1 MGSVFPEHVMKKDN
15 KILNWVTIAICL
27 AAGIFHMSVGV
38 KAMSTMTLRTWH
50 WMFIV
55 VLTFIAFPAK
65 KGGELLR
72 WYDWIFLVVGIATAA
87 YIIWQWPSR
96 GQILAAND
104 PNLKLMDKIVGI
116 LTIIIVLEATRR
128 TTGLAMTI
136 TAGVALIYL
145 FWLGPYMPGILLH
158 KGYSF
163 DRVMPYMMFTT
174 EGLFGISLGTCASF
188 ILLFVLFGSFLQA
201 TGGGKFFIDAAYSLT
216 GRFRGGPAKTAVVSS
231 ALMGCISGSP
241 IANVV
246 TTGTF
251 TIPLMK
257 NAGYEPETACSV
269 EAVASTGGMLMP
281 PMMGAAAFIMAEY
294 LNIQYGSVCVAA
306 ILPAVMYYAVLFI
319 IVDKEAAKKG
329 ILGLPKESLPRFKDA
344 ILSRGHLLVP
354 LFVLIICLF
363 NNFSPQKTVFWSI
376 MILIAISFL
385 RKDTRLT
392 VESFLGAFRSGVTGV
407 VTVATACAAAGLVVM
422 AISMTGLGVRF
433 TSSIVTISGGRP
445 FVALIFTMLASLVLG
460 MGLPAAAVYIVVA
473 SVAAPALVRMGFTPI
488 ASHMFV
494 FYFGIISTITPPV
507 ALTAYAAAGL
517 SKGASAVRV
526 GFKAFLYAIIAFIL
540 PYIWMYEP
548 SFLLDAPILQI
559 IPNVLI
565 AAVSLFFI
573 ASGTVGY
580 LFKPVNIAG
589 RIICYILAA
598 LMLVPFLVVN
608 YIGLGLG
615 VIVMVLS
622 RTGLLKIIEKQNIET
637 IETSINTKNEEI
649 TNE

>member
-1 MGSVFPEHVMKKDN
+1 MRKDN
-15 KILNWVTIAICL
+15 RILNWVITAVCL
-27 AAGIFHMSVGV
+27 VAGIFHLSVGV

-55 VLTFIAFPAK
+55 ILTFITFPAK
-65 KGGELLR
+65 KGGEILK
-72 WYDWIFLVVGIATAA
+72 WYDWIFLVVGVFTAS

-96 GQILAAND
+96 GQLLAASD
-104 PNLKLMDKIVGI
+104 ANLRTMDKIVGV
-116 LTIIIVLEATRR
+116 LTILVVLEATRR

-145 FWLGPYMPGILLH
+145 FWLGPIMPGILLH

-174 EGLFGISLGTCASF
+174 EGLFGVSLGTCASF
-188 ILLFVLFGSFLQA
+188 IVLFVLFGAFLQE

-216 GRFRGGPAKTAVVSS
+216 GRFRGGPAKTAIVSS

-257 NAGYEPETACSV
+257 NAGYESETACAV

-294 LNIQYGSVCVAA
+294 LNIQYGQVCISA
-306 ILPAVMYYAVLFI
+306 IIPALMYYAVLFI
-319 IVDKEAAKKG
+319 IVDKEAAKKY
-329 ILGLPKESLPRFKDA
+329 ILGLPKESLPKFKDA
-344 ILSRGHLLVP
+344 ILSRGHLLIP
-354 LFVLIICLF
+354 LLTLIVCLF
-363 NNFSPQKTVFWSI
+363 SNFSPQKTVFWSI
-376 MILIAISFL
+376 MILIVVSFF
-385 RKDTRLT
+385 KKETRMT
-392 VESFLGAFRSGVTGV
+392 FSSFLGAFRSGVTGV
-407 VTVATACAAAGLVVM
+407 VSVATACAAAGLVVM

-433 TSSIVTISGGRP
+433 TSSIVTISGGNP
-445 FVALIFTMLASLVLG
+445 FVALIFTMLASLILG

-473 SVAAPALVRMGFTPI
+473 CVAAPALINMGFSPI

-517 SKGASAVRV
+517 SKGASTVKV
-526 GFKAFLYAIIAFIL
+526 GFKAFCYAIIAFVL
-540 PYIWMYEP
+540 PFIWMYEP
-548 SFLLDAPILQI
+548 SFLLDAPVSQI
-559 IPNVLI
+559 IPNIII
-565 AAVSLFFI
+565 ACLSLFFI

-580 LFKPVNIAG
+580 LFKSINAIG
-589 RIICYILAA
+589 RIFCYVVAA
-598 LMLVPFLVVN
+598 LMLVPFLTIN
-608 YIGLGLG
+608 YIGFGLG
-615 VIVMVLS
+615 IILIVLRNTKVMKFL
-622 RTGLLKIIEKQNIET
+622 EKTNQT
-637 IETSINTKNEEI
+637 IEQPKEE
-649 TNE
+649 TNG

>member
-1 MGSVFPEHVMKKDN
+1 MVDLTCMSFGSGVYMKKDN
-15 KILNWVTIAICL
+15 KVLNWVIIAVCL
-27 AAGIFHMSVGV
+27 AAGIFHLSVGV

-50 WMFIV
+50 WMIIV
-55 VLTFIAFPAK
+55 ILTFIAFPAK
-65 KGGELLR
+65 KGGKVLM
-72 WYDWIFLVVGIATAA
+72 WYDWIFLAVGIFTTL

-96 GQILAAND
+96 GQLLAASTD
-104 PNLKLMDKIVGI
+104 SLRTMDKIVGVLVI
-116 LTIIIVLEATRR
+116 LVVLEATRR
-128 TTGLAMTI
+128 TTGMAMAI
-136 TAGVALIYL
+136 TATVALIYL

-188 ILLFVLFGSFLQA
+188 IVLFVLFGAFLQA

-257 NAGYEPETACSV
+257 NAGYDAETACSV

-294 LNIQYGSVCVAA
+294 LNTQYGKICIAA
-306 ILPAVMYYAVLFI
+306 IVPALMYYAVLFI

-329 ILGLPKESLPRFKDA
+329 ILGLPKESLPKFKDA
-344 ILSRGHLLVP
+344 FVARGHLLLP
-354 LFVLIICLF
+354 LLILIICLF

-376 MILIAISFL
+376 LILIAISFF
-385 RKDTRLT
+385 KKSTRMTLS
-392 VESFLGAFRSGVTGV
+392 SFLEAFKSGITGV
-407 VTVATACAAAGLVVM
+407 VPVATACAAAGLVVM

-433 TSSIVTISGGRP
+433 TSSIVTISGGNP
-445 FVALIFTMLASLVLG
+445 LLALIFTMFASLILG

-473 SVAAPALVRMGFTPI
+473 CVAAPALINMGFSPI

-517 SKGASAVRV
+517 SKGASAVKV
-526 GFKAFLYAIIAFIL
+526 GGKAFLYAIIAFIL
-540 PYIWMYEP
+540 PYVWMYEP
-548 SFLLDAPILQI
+548 SFLLDAPIVQI
-559 IPNVLI
+559 IPNLII
-565 AAVSLFFI
+565 AALSLFFV

-580 LFKPVNIAG
+580 LFKKITLVG
-589 RIICYILAA
+589 RIICYLLAV
-598 LMLVPFLVVN
+598 LMLVPFIWIN
-608 YIGLGLG
+608 YIGLGLA
-615 VIVMVLS
+615 I
-622 RTGLLKIIEKQNIET
+622 LLIAFKKTKIMKFIEIKNNNESPKEET
-637 IETSINTKNEEI
+637 NG
-649 TNE
+649 

>member
-1 MGSVFPEHVMKKDN
+1 MKKDN
-15 KILNWVTIAICL
+15 RILNWVTIAVCL
-27 AAGIFHMSVGV
+27 AAGIFHLSVGV

-50 WMFIV
+50 WMFMV
-55 VLTFIAFPAK
+55 VLVFIAFPAK
-65 KGGELLR
+65 KGGEVLR
-72 WYDWIFLVVGIATAA
+72 WYDWILLIIGVLTAA

-96 GQILAAND
+96 GQLLAAND
-104 PNLKLMDKIVGI
+104 PNLKLMDKIVGV
-116 LTIIIVLEATRR
+116 LTILIVLEATRR
-128 TTGLAMTI
+128 TTGIAMAI
-136 TAGVALIYL
+136 TATVALVYL

-188 ILLFVLFGSFLQA
+188 IVLFVLFGAFLQA
-201 TGGGKFFIDAAYSLT
+201 TGGGQFFIDAAYSLT
-216 GRFRGGPAKTAVVSS
+216 GKFRGGPAKTAVVSS

-257 NAGYEPETACSV
+257 NAGYEPETACSI

-294 LNIQYGSVCVAA
+294 LNMQYGQICVAA
-306 ILPAVMYYAVLFI
+306 IVPALMYYAVLFI

-329 ILGLPKESLPRFKDA
+329 ILGLPKESLPKLKDA
-344 ILSRGHLLVP
+344 LLSRGHLLVP
-354 LFVLIICLF
+354 LLVLIICLF
-363 NNFSPQKTVFWSI
+363 NNFSPQKTVFWSTI
-376 MILIAISFL
+376 ILVAISFL
-385 RKDTRLT
+385 RKQTRLT
-392 VESFLGAFRSGVTGV
+392 PMAFLDAFRKGLTGV
-407 VTVATACAAAGLVVM
+407 VSVATACAAAGLVVM

-433 TSSIVTISGGRP
+433 TSSIVTISGGNP
-445 FVALIFTMLASLVLG
+445 FIALIFTMLASLILG

-473 SVAAPALVRMGFTPI
+473 CVAAPALINMGFSPL

-517 SKGASAVRV
+517 SSGASAIRV

-548 SFLLDAPILQI
+548 SFLLDASVAQI
-559 IPNVLI
+559 IPNLVI

-580 LFKPVNIAG
+580 LFNKITPVG
-589 RIICYILAA
+589 RVFCYILAA
-598 LMLVPFLVVN
+598 LMLVPFLTVN

-615 VIVMVLS
+615 VVMMVLN
-622 RTGLLKIIEKQNIET
+622 RLHIIKFIET
-637 IETSINTKNEEI
+637 KEGENGK
-649 TNE
+649 